1 MSKDK
6 KNRDTKLIES
16 NLQIRTPYIVKIKD
30 GCDFTGVLATKC
42 ESIKENDIMMSYG
55 FYLGGRFYIQLRE
68 DEIQEINEIVT
79 YGYDSEECEK
89 FFQEF
94 EKEHNVKCFNNDGE
108 LLKNTVILGNI
119 LYNNEG
125 NIWNDLTDEQK
136 EELINQL
143 TLDTSDTIKLLD
155 AFSAN
160 KQENKKLHD
169 KTKMI
174 IDATLEVLENY
185 RDVRGRFPYIM
196 DTIDIIFDGLG
207 IEKFIK
213 NICSQ

>member
-30 GCDFTGVLATKC
+30 GCDFTGVLVTKC

-119 LYNNEG
+119 LFDDENS
-125 NIWNDLTDEQK
+125 WDDLTAEQK
-136 EELINQL
+136 EELVSHLAFNDVGVTEIINAY
-143 TLDTSDTIKLLD
+143 SIYKNEND
-155 AFSAN
+155 AIHN
-160 KQENKKLHD
+160 RHKKI
-169 KTKMI
+169 M
-174 IDATLEVLENY
+174 DAMGELLENY
-185 RDVRGRFPYIM
+185 KKVMERLPSFGYVYEV
-196 DTIDIIFDGLG
+196 IFDMIGVK
-207 IEKFIK
+207 KFIK
-213 NICSQ
+213 KICSQ